1 MSSAKKELQEKIVS
15 AYPSLSP
22 KKKRVADLIMK
33 DYKAIFFMTAKEIA
47 RACDVSE
54 PTIVRF
60 AADLGFTGYSDL
72 LDHMKGLLHTELTS
86 VERLQSTQHRFE
98 QGSILE
104 KYCRN
109 AIRNLENLIDHYPVE
124 EMKRIAQVISDA
136 EAVYVTA
143 YRASATLAHHFGY
156 LLKKVRGGV
165 FVDTHLSWEL
175 IDALYTAPPGALL
188 FAIAFPR
195 YPRKTIELIEYAR
208 KCGVRVIGLSDNP
221 RSPIVTAADL
231 QLVVDIE
238 GVSFIDPFA
247 HVITFLGALVHE
259 ITACGSERALNG
271 LSSFDRGVRAANEF
285 YSESVPYERLEYQLE
300 GPRVTSLWPQK
311 ESDKT

>member
-1 MSSAKKELQEKIVS
+1 
-15 AYPSLSP
+15 
-22 KKKRVADLIMK
+22 
-33 DYKAIFFMTAKEIA
+33 
-47 RACDVSE
+47 
-54 PTIVRF
+54 
-60 AADLGFTGYSDL
+60 
-72 LDHMKGLLHTELTS
+72 

>member
-1 MSSAKKELQEKIVS
+1 MSSAKKDLQEKIVS
-15 AYPSLSP
+15 VYPSLSP

-33 DYKAIFFMTAKEIA
+33 DYKAIFFMTAKELA
-47 RACDVSE
+47 RECDVSE

-60 AADLGFTGYSDL
+60 AADLGFSGYTDL

-98 QGSILE
+98 QGSTLE

-124 EMKRIAQVISDA
+124 DMKRIAQVVSEA
-136 EAVYVTA
+136 EVVYVAA
-143 YRASATLAHHFGY
+143 YRASATLAYHFGY
-156 LLKKVRGGV
+156 LLKKVRGSV
-165 FVDTHLSWEL
+165 FVDTTLSWEL
-175 IDALYTAPPGALL
+175 IDALYTAPPGSLL

-208 KCGVRVIGLSDNP
+208 KCGVQVIGLSDNR
-221 RSPIVTAADL
+221 RSPVVTAADQ
-231 QLVVDIE
+231 QLIVDIE

-247 HVITFLGALVHE
+247 HIIFLGALVHE
-259 ITACGSERALNG
+259 ITSFASERALNG
-271 LSSFDRGVRAANEF
+271 LSSFDRGVKAAEEF

-311 ESDKT
+311 ESDRK